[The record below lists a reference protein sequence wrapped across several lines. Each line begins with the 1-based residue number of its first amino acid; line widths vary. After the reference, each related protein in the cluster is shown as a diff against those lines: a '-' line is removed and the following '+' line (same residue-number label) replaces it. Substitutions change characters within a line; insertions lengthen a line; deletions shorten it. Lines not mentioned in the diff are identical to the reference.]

1 MVEDRNDVKI
11 TSILELFNTKPD
23 RLESSREYF
32 DRLKGYGSGL
42 NPEFLSVHFMLNC
55 RNKKLKTRLIEES
68 TTEINIIED
77 IVVKFESLEINNNK
91 TYVEKD
97 SWRKEDRTDWQGY
110 SSWKENKQTFKA
122 NTNNNNYNN
131 NSSNNNNGSSNNN
144 NNSDYNNFKK
154 TEMIQT
160 PYNLRPRNK
169 INFINDIMI
178 DLQVNNY
185 DFSFMIDTG
194 SPVSSLPMKEFE
206 KLTKDEVVNTKEI
219 GDRVNFL
226 TFYNPLSLRIGI
238 G

>member
-55 RNKKLKTRLIEES
+55 HNEKLKTRLIEEN

-91 TYVEKD
+91 TDVEKD
-97 SWRKEDRTDWQGY
+97 SWRREDRTYWQGF

-122 NTNNNNYNN
+122 NNNG
-131 NSSNNNNGSSNNN
+131 SSNNNNGSSNNN
-144 NNSDYNNFKK
+144 NNSNYNNFKK

-160 PYNLRPRNK
+160 PYNLRPINK

-185 DFSFMIDTG
+185 DFC
-194 SPVSSLPMKEFE
+194 
-206 KLTKDEVVNTKEI
+206 
-219 GDRVNFL
+219 DRYWFSGVIL
-226 TFYNPLSLRIGI
+226 AHERV
-238 G
+238 

>member
-1 MVEDRNDVKI
+1 MVQDRNDVKI

-23 RLESSREYF
+23 RLESSRECF
-32 DRLKGYGSGL
+32 DRMKGS
-42 NPEFLSVHFMLNC
+42 
-55 RNKKLKTRLIEES
+55 
-68 TTEINIIED
+68 
-77 IVVKFESLEINNNK
+77 NN
-91 TYVEKD
+91 
-97 SWRKEDRTDWQGY
+97 
-110 SSWKENKQTFKA
+110 SS
-122 NTNNNNYNN
+122 NN

-144 NNSDYNNFKK
+144 NGISNNNNGSSNNNNSNYSNFKK

-219 GDRVNFL
+219 GDRESVDCSMTMTLIITLNL
-226 TFYNPLSLRIGI
+226 KK
-238 G
+238 

>member
-1 MVEDRNDVKI
+1 MVEDRGNVKI

-42 NPEFLSVHFMLNC
+42 NPEFLSVHFILNC
-55 RNKKLKTRLIEES
+55 RNEKLKTR
-68 TTEINIIED
+68 
-77 IVVKFESLEINNNK
+77 
-91 TYVEKD
+91 
-97 SWRKEDRTDWQGY
+97 REDRTDWQGF

-131 NSSNNNNGSSNNN
+131 NSSNNNNNGSSNNN
-144 NNSDYNNFKK
+144 NGSSNNNNSYYNNFKK